1 MLHLLAVVLLIL
13 SASQVMAAD
22 EVQPGTDGIVKA
34 DVLYWEGEELVVK
47 EMSGHEKRLRV
58 TPNTKIV
65 GVISRLKAGD
75 KIHAT
80 VLPDGSAQSITLQVP
95 DSGPPAP
102 STVR

>member
-1 MLHLLAVVLLIL
+1 MLRFFAALLLIL

-22 EVQPGTDGIVKA
+22 GAQSGTDGMVKA

-47 EMSGHEKRLRV
+47 EMSGHELRIRV

-75 KIHAT
+75 KIHAA

-95 DSGPPAP
+95 DSGPPVPA
-102 STVR
+102 TVR

>member
-1 MLHLLAVVLLIL
+1 MKLLVMFMLLLIPV
-13 SASQVMAAD
+13 SHAAAAEGD
-22 EVQPGTDGIVKA
+22 QPGVDGAVKA
-34 DVLYWEGEELVVK
+34 DVLYWEGDELVVK

-80 VLPDGSAQSITLQVP
+80 ITPDGHTQSITLQVP
-95 DSGPPAP
+95 DSAPSVPPAAK
-102 STVR
+102 